1 MSQDP
6 AIFTG
11 AVDAEGRI
19 HLDHPAQQRA
29 YCKKKHAGEL
39 VEILIA
45 PVGLM
50 KSRKQES
57 GFHAMI
63 TPWARGEGHRIEDL
77 KRDLL
82 RHVFGEVEH
91 VNPISGRVE
100 KVLAEPH
107 TSKLSRGKYSELIE
121 RTLEIAAECGV
132 ILEAPSEYR
141 ERKEREAHKRGKKPV
156 DGVTQ

>member
-1 MSQDP
+1 MGQDP
-6 AIFTG
+6 AIFPG

-19 HLDHPAQQRA
+19 HLDRPAQQRA
-29 YCKKKHAGEL
+29 YCKKKHAGEPIE
-39 VEILIA
+39 VLIA

-50 KSRKQES
+50 KSRKQEA

-63 TPWARGEGHRIEDL
+63 APWARDEGHRIEDL

-91 VNPISGRVE
+91 VNPITGEVE
-100 KVLAEPH
+100 KVLSEPH
-107 TSKLSRGKYSELIE
+107 TSKLSRAKYSELIE

-141 ERKEREAHKRGKKPV
+141 ERKERTKNTEAA
-156 DGVTQ
+156 